1 MYIVCAKYCGAVIE
15 LAEFDNKTD
24 AEKFAQ
30 TPCHD
35 DGLFEDPNEAIM
47 PYEMWIEEDLDLPF
61 VDYLTICEV
70 NALKDERNHAC

>member
-24 AEKFAQ
+24 AEKFAK
-30 TPCHD
+30 TPYHD

-61 VDYLTICEV
+61 VDYLKICEV
-70 NALKDERNHAC
+70 NALEDEHNHAC